1 MIITL
6 ILPIFPHS
14 SPQSSAVVRGKT
26 ARPSEAVFFGRTTGA
41 LALLLVAMRRRL
53 PLAWREF
60 CPWLCPEFSF
70 VTEVFPLTIN
80 IETFVFAWA

>member
-26 ARPSEAVFFGRTTGA
+26 ARPSEAVFFRRTTGA
-41 LALLLVAMRRRL
+41 LALPGAVRRRL
-53 PLAWREF
+53 PLARREF